1 MMSAQYVFLI
11 VKINHRTLTTDPAPV
26 SPRESKRGAVGVF
39 KIPLLFDRE
48 SHFRS
53 SSSKAAAAFVLVQQ
67 ERRNVD
73 DLQRTLTS
81 AKDKYRDALGSLE
94 AISNEI
100 HRQRKANAL
109 PARTPGV
116 GAESYADGGD
126 GQTELPAT
134 SLGEGGPLVFFGFF
148 LIWGFPSRNG
158 SHLRRSS
165 RRLYREDRCRRF
177 SNGYVRW
184 KRFEFR

>member
-1 MMSAQYVFLI
+1 MISAQYVFLI

-26 SPRESKRGAVGVF
+26 SSRESKRGTVGVF

-53 SSSKAAAAFVLVQQ
+53 SSSKAAAAAFVLVQQ

-81 AKDKYRDALGSLE
+81 AKDKYRNALGSLE

-116 GAESYADGGD
+116 GAESYVDGGD
-126 GQTELPAT
+126 GRTELPAT
-134 SLGEGGPLVFFGFF
+134 SLGEGGPLGFF
-148 LIWGFPSRNG
+148 CLNLGVSIYVDLHGGFIAKTAVAVLATATFDG
-158 SHLRRSS
+158 SDLSLDNLRAS
-165 RRLYREDRCRRF
+165 
-177 SNGYVRW
+177 
-184 KRFEFR
+184 